1 MTVFGTLFALLPG
14 VLNSVASSTDT
25 SNDHE
30 DTNFE
35 NPTPLPPPRP
45 KHWAKKVQSQNTST
59 KNDAGQECD
68 KSKEAETSDE
78 WYNSEPKLPLPLFK
92 PTMQGQFVSS
102 HLHPTP
108 VGCRGTKIIVPYSNS
123 ETLSPFLPYDRSLS
137 AQPISI

>member
-102 HLHPTP
+102 TPTP
-108 VGCRGTKIIVPYSNS
+108 LLWGAEARK
-123 ETLSPFLPYDRSLS
+123 
-137 AQPISI
+137 